1 MRHATCGVGFRA
13 RAVATIALLMVG
25 TLAAV
30 RGLFDLVF

>member
-13 RAVATIALLMVG
+13 RALATIALLAVG
-25 TLAAV
+25 TLAAM